1 MAAFSVQVWGVE
13 LASSVA
19 GVVILLLP
27 LLVGAGL
34 RYLIRRL
41 EAGQAAVKTSVSVN
55 HVATQLR
62 LAEAEALIRGDLK
75 NGIKTTVDRIEAKV
89 DAQDVAAEGPTG

>member
-13 LASSVA
+13 LANSIA

-27 LLVGAGL
+27 LLVAAGF

-41 EAGQAAVKTSVSVN
+41 ESGQAVIESKIGTS
-55 HVATQLR
+55 HEATRVR
-62 LAEAEALIRGDLK
+62 LAEAEAVIRGDLK
-75 NGIKTTVDRIEAKV
+75 NGVKATVDRIEAKV
-89 DAQDVAAEGPTG
+89 DAQDVASGEGG